1 MKRGHS
7 AIIGVVVVSLI
18 LMSAPLVA
26 ADSGA
31 GSTLDDLAYTGKEIA
46 L

>member
-31 GSTLDDLAYTGKEIA
+31 GSTLDDLSYIGKEIA